1 MNCFEWRNHASDYL
15 DGALIG
21 AMKSEADRHLDSCK
35 ECSERQKHFRIILSS
50 VSSQPRTPLPIP
62 IRKAPLSSGRPL
74 FDIKRL
80 GRWDRIPWYLRTTL
94 EGVGIVAMILLGIS
108 AGPRIRSL
116 YEKSL
121 ETNLQELTQS
131 FHEWRDSNPEVT
143 TPETAPL
150 LRGKAALAGVGA
162 SSEEFASSE
171 EGSSE
176 NAASDSKDDDDG
188 ELAGDTTV
196 DGGNGSMGDADVRVG
211 SSEIWRFILKSDSP
225 HDIRPK
231 IVKILTD
238 LQIPQDTPGL
248 GGVEAPGG
256 IQFDLLVPQAA
267 VNGIKKQLQAIAP
280 KAPAELAQTPA
291 GETFTWYKN
300 KSKKPL
306 PPQKIRVV
314 IWLSQM

>member
-1 MNCFEWRNHASDYL
+1 M
-15 DGALIG
+15 
-21 AMKSEADRHLDSCK
+21 
-35 ECSERQKHFRIILSS
+35 
-50 VSSQPRTPLPIP
+50 
-62 IRKAPLSSGRPL
+62 
-74 FDIKRL
+74 
-80 GRWDRIPWYLRTTL
+80 
-94 EGVGIVAMILLGIS
+94 
-108 AGPRIRSL
+108 
-116 YEKSL
+116 
-121 ETNLQELTQS
+121 
-131 FHEWRDSNPEVT
+131 
-143 TPETAPL
+143 
-150 LRGKAALAGVGA
+150 RGKAALAGVGA
-162 SSEEFASSE
+162 SAGSGGEEFTSSE
-171 EGSSE
+171 EAGTE
-176 NAASDSKDDDDG
+176 GAASGAAGDANSKDDDDG

-196 DGGNGSMGDADVRVG
+196 DGGNGSMGDVDVHVG

-238 LQIPQDTPGL
+238 LRIPQDTPGL

-256 IQFDLLVPQAA
+256 IQFDLLVPQSA
-267 VNGIKKQLQAIAP
+267 VNTIKRQLQAMAP